1 MSNKND
7 HDADESDLSL
17 LYPLGNILTYRLSKL
32 QARLNAQAADLLRR
46 HDGVPLAH
54 WRGLVILSSGLATT
68 QKEIVELAAFDKG
81 QVSRIVDRL
90 IEDEFLISES
100 DIDDKRIRKLRLTA
114 SAQRMITRLIPLMQ
128 KRQEHLV
135 GGFSEDE
142 KRQLFAFLDRLDDV
156 SGKMKL

>member
-17 LYPLGNILTYRLSKL
+17 LYPLGTILTYRLSKL

-54 WRGLVILSSGLATT
+54 WRVLVILSSGLATT

>member
-1 MSNKND
+1 M
-7 HDADESDLSL
+7 
-17 LYPLGNILTYRLSKL
+17 
-32 QARLNAQAADLLRR
+32 
-46 HDGVPLAH
+46 
-54 WRGLVILSSGLATT
+54 
-68 QKEIVELAAFDKG
+68 AAFDKG

-135 GGFSEDE
+135 GEFSEDE

>member
-54 WRGLVILSSGLATT
+54 WRVLVILNSGLATT

-114 SAQRMITRLIPLMQ
+114 SAQQMITRLIPLMQ